1 MNKILAAAF
10 AGFISITA
18 NAITIEQAT
27 DTLYARMSLPDSLDY
42 SREFFVENARMS
54 LLAREE
60 MPWGKEISDT
70 LFYDFV
76 LPVRTNNERLDSCR
90 TVFYNELA
98 PRLRGMDIHEAAL
111 EVNHWAHEK
120 VTYRPSDG
128 RTSSPLSTVRTSWGR
143 CGEESAFVV
152 AAMRAVGIPARQVYT
167 PRWAHT
173 DDNHAWVEVFVD
185 GKWQFLGA
193 CEPEPELNMAWFNA
207 PASRGMLMSTRTDG
221 RYGGEEEILYSSPY
235 FSLVNVTPTYAP
247 TVNARVK
254 AVNADGSPAKG
265 AKVMYCL
272 YNYAEFYPV
281 ATRIADAGG
290 MAQVTTGVGDMVI
303 WATDGERFGI
313 AKMYT
318 GCDSVFTITLN
329 HASGDNFA
337 VDFDLIPPAQSAKLP
352 TASAEATAA
361 NEVCKAKEDSIRNAY
376 MATMASEEVARNF
389 ALRYDYDADL
399 LAGILPATYGKHATI
414 CRFLT
419 YAAKL
424 SPKRATDLLC
434 ALSEKDLRDVSYD
447 VLEDNFL
454 HSRMTG
460 DTLMYARYVLNPRVA
475 NEELYPYKKFF
486 NTALSRAIKDEIREN
501 PEVLVQLI
509 RDSVAVSEERN
520 PRHLCI
526 SPVSAWKHKRDID
539 SRSRDILFVAMARSC
554 GIPARIDPVTG
565 NLEYSA
571 DNRTWTAVEFDKTS
585 KPGNAK
591 KTDLRL
597 RYLSKGSRIDDP
609 KYYSNFSLSR
619 ISDGTPEQLAYDDFT
634 PWSKTFKN
642 GTYVDPGYYMLVS
655 GQRLANGGV
664 LARAVFFEADKASVP
679 VPLTVRSDNGQVQVI
694 GSFNSENLYHGLAD
708 DNARSLLSTTGRGYY
723 VLGFI
728 APGHEPTAHALN
740 DLSAVA
746 EEFDKQGVKLMLI
759 FADKERAG
767 RFKRDAFGKLPD
779 SAVFGYDADGN
790 IARDLAENMKADI
803 ADAPVFIIA
812 DTFNRVVYL
821 SQGYTIHQGEKLID
835 VLRRL

>member
-10 AGFISITA
+10 AGIISVTA

-42 SREFFVENARMS
+42 PREFFVENARMS

-98 PRLRGMDIHEAAL
+98 PRLKGMGIHEAAL

-221 RYGGEEEILYSSPY
+221 RYGGAEEILFSSPY

-247 TVNARVK
+247 TVNARVR
-254 AVNADGSPAKG
+254 ALNADGTPAKG

-281 ATRIADAGG
+281 ATRTADADG

-303 WATDGERFGI
+303 WATDGKRFGI
-313 AKMYT
+313 EKMST
-318 GCDSVFTITLN
+318 GCDSVFTVTLN
-329 HASGDNFA
+329 HTSGDNFA
-337 VDFDLIPPAQSAKLP
+337 LDFDLIPPAQSAKLP
-352 TASAEATAA
+352 SASAEATSA
-361 NEVCKAKEDSIRNAY
+361 NEASKAKEDSIRNAY
-376 MATMASEEVARNF
+376 MATMFDANTARNF
-389 ALRYDYDADL
+389 AMRYDYDANL
-399 LAGILPATYGKHATI
+399 MAEILPAAYGNHATI

-424 SPKRATDLLC
+424 SPKRATDLLS

-486 NTALSRAIKDEIREN
+486 NTALSRAQKDEIREN
-501 PEVLVQLI
+501 PEVLVRLI
-509 RDSVAVSEERN
+509 SDSISVSEHRN

-571 DNRTWTAVEFDKTS
+571 DNRTWTSVEFDKTS
-585 KPGNAK
+585 KPGNTK

-619 ISDGTPEQLAYDDFT
+619 ISDGSPEQLAYDDFT

-740 DLSAVA
+740 DLTAVA

-767 RFKRDAFGKLPD
+767 RFKRDAFGKLPE

-790 IARDLAENMKADI
+790 IARDLAENMKANI

-835 VLRRL
+835 TLKRL